1 MNKLIHKLIY
11 EGNKIL
17 SEARIKNPVNEARVI
32 IKKTLKKTEL
42 DFIISPNQEISSNQK
57 KLILHN
63 LIQRARGR
71 PVSKI
76 FGLKE
81 FFSNEFIVN
90 KHVLDPRPE
99 TELLVEL
106 AIKKFFNFRE
116 KKISILELGIG
127 SGCLIISILL
137 SVKKKTMFRHL
148 GLTLVIKL

>member
-90 KHVLDPRPE
+90 
-99 TELLVEL
+99 
-106 AIKKFFNFRE
+106 
-116 KKISILELGIG
+116 
-127 SGCLIISILL
+127 
-137 SVKKKTMFRHL
+137 
-148 GLTLVIKL
+148 